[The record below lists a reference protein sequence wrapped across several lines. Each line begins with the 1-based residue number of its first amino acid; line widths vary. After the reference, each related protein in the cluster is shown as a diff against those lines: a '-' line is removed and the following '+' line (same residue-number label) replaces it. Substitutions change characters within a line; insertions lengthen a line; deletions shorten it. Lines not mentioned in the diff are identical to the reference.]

1 MVTGPASAGR
11 PNRIR
16 AWTRRWVG
24 RAVET
29 ATFCP
34 EHPPSGADAV
44 PTTRE
49 KNDVTTRQGRC
60 EGRLLPGMECPGLAR
75 GAIREGPAD
84 LWTSPSGRPTP
95 SGAGG
100 QAVDDAR
107 ASPTALP
114 TLAGLSPTSS
124 TGPQQQQPLR
134 FGFEE
139 GVADAPD
146 ACPRIAGLTCR
157 RASPRRLAL
166 RQGLRGDSFRT
177 GTEEETNLS
186 NTA

>member
-1 MVTGPASAGR
+1 MRAGAGARPERLQESVPGGP
-11 PNRIR
+11 
-16 AWTRRWVG
+16 V
-24 RAVET
+24 
-29 ATFCP
+29 
-34 EHPPSGADAV
+34 
-44 PTTRE
+44 
-49 KNDVTTRQGRC
+49 
-60 EGRLLPGMECPGLAR
+60 
-75 GAIREGPAD
+75 D
-84 LWTSPSGRPTP
+84 LWTTPSGRPAP
-95 SGAGG
+95 SGARG

-114 TLAGLSPTSS
+114 TLAGLSPTRS
-124 TGPQQQQPLR
+124 TGPQQQQPFR

-157 RASPRRLAL
+157 RASPRGLAL